1 MQLSIEITESQH
13 QQIKERA
20 ATSGLSIKDYI
31 LEKVLPMTKE
41 EQEAME
47 QLRAY
52 LAPALA
58 EIERGEFY
66 EGTVEDIIAEMYAQ
80 HGLTE

>member
-1 MQLSIEITESQH
+1 MQFLIDITESQY

-20 ATSGLSIKDYI
+20 ATSGLSINDYI
-31 LEKVLPMTKE
+31 LEKVLLMTKE

-58 EIERGEFY
+58 EIERGDFY
-66 EGTVEDIIAEMYAQ
+66 EGTVEDIIAEMHAR
-80 HGLTE
+80 HGLTQ